1 MKLKVLLLGII
12 LLSTLINL
20 SNANAGEQPT
30 TKVFSA
36 SQVDVDLNYPDLKI
50 NFEIIFTHPDGLGNT
65 STTLTLT
72 NGGTNTISVPLIRT
86 DNPISFSN
94 ARVVYRGSITI
105 PRTFTPGVYT
115 YSVDGVTSNLSN
127 GLRYSSGTISGPLLR
142 SLKGAE
148 FGILVRNK
156 GFLDLN
162 YPTINGPTYESQ
174 SGKSYTNVAKY
185 LSASEPIW
193 KVGETINPNDYF
205 ESTIPGNELQ
215 VATTTPNICAIDGN
229 LMKLI
234 SVGDCSFTISTPKTN
249 EYLPIIIYQSKA
261 ITAPRKLQTLTIE
274 SIAAQSAKDLPITL
288 LLSQVYASG
297 VSAVEYVIPKSI
309 TPEICDVSVYTL
321 KIVSGGQCVLTYQ
334 SLGNAEFLPTK
345 VYKQLISIEREIQ
358 KISFLLPETEDIS
371 KGNLSLN
378 ASATSGQVIAYSS
391 LTPEICSIS
400 GFRLNLLRT
409 GNCSVTAT
417 QVGTPTLAPVSV
429 IAGITITGTA
439 VSAKK
444 TITCIKGKTT
454 KKVTGTNPK
463 CPTGY
468 KLKSI

>member
-1 MKLKVLLLGII
+1 MKLKVLLIGIVFSS
-12 LLSTLINL
+12 LLINL
-20 SNANAGEQPT
+20 SYAIAGDQPT
-30 TKVFSA
+30 TQEFTA
-36 SQVDVDLNYPDLKI
+36 SQVDVDLNNPDLKV
-50 NFEIIFTHPDGLGNT
+50 NFEIIFTHPDGLGDT
-65 STTLTLT
+65 STTLILT
-72 NGGTNTISVPLIRT
+72 NSGTNTISTPLIRT
-86 DNPISFSN
+86 DNPINFSN
-94 ARVVYRGSITI
+94 TRVVYRGSITI

-127 GLRYSSGTISGPLLR
+127 GLRYSSGTVSGPLLR

-148 FGILVRNK
+148 FGILVRDK
-156 GFLDLN
+156 GFLDLD
-162 YPTINGPTYESQ
+162 YSTINGPTYESQ

-205 ESTIPGNELQ
+205 ESTIPGNKLQ
-215 VATTTPNICAIDGN
+215 VATTTPDICSVDGN

-234 SVGDCSFTISTPKTN
+234 AVGDCSFTVSTPRTN
-249 EYLPIIIYQSKA
+249 EYLPKIIYQSKA

-274 SIAAQSAKDLPITL
+274 TIATQSAKNLPITL

-297 VSAVEYVIPKSI
+297 MSAVEYVIPKST
-309 TPEICDVSVYTL
+309 TPDICDVSIYTL
-321 KIVSGGQCVLTYQ
+321 KIISGGQCVLIYQ
-334 SLGNAEFLPTK
+334 SLGNVEFLPTK
-345 VYKQLISIEREIQ
+345 VYTQSISIEREIQ

-371 KGNLSLN
+371 KENIALN
-378 ASATSGQVIAYSS
+378 ASVTSGKVITYSS

-400 GFRLNLLRT
+400 GLGLNLLRT
-409 GNCSVTAT
+409 GKCSVTAT

-429 IAGITITGTA
+429 IASTTITGTA

-454 KKVTGTNPK
+454 KKVTSTNPK
-463 CPTGY
+463 CPVGS
-468 KLKSI
+468 KLKK